1 MIVFDEKSHTYFN
14 NVTNKP
20 YISVSRLLSLYKE
33 PFDRDF
39 WSKKT
44 AAKEGIT
51 QQEVLAKWDK
61 NTKDACD
68 KGTSVHDLVE
78 SYIKEDIIGDKAL
91 IKALNEVF
99 DKKDYKRVLSEELVY
114 NDEFEVAGTSDI
126 ICDVDN
132 NTFDVYDFKTN
143 KKFLF
148 ENKYGKY
155 LKTPLNNLQ
164 QCQYNDYSIQLSLY
178 AYLYSKLTNKKV
190 RKICILY
197 HDGKKFH
204 NYPTPYLF
212 WEISALLK
220 HYSTNHGQST
230 VKQS

>member
-1 MIVFDEKSHTYFN
+1 MILFDEVTHTYKN
-14 NVTNKP
+14 PKTNRY
-20 YISVSRLLSLYKE
+20 YISVSKLLGLYKE

-39 WSKKT
+39 WSKRT
-44 AAKEGIT
+44 ALKEGIT
-51 QQEVLAKWDK
+51 QEEVLAKWDK
-61 NTKDACD
+61 KTKDACD
-68 KGTSVHDLVE
+68 KGASIHDIVE
-78 SYIKEDIIGDKAL
+78 SYIKEDVINDKEL
-91 IKALNEVF
+91 IKALNLVF
-99 DKKDYKRVLSEELVY
+99 DKKKFKRVLSEELVY
-114 NDEFEVAGTSDI
+114 DDEYEVAGTSDI

-143 KKFLF
+143 KSFLF

-155 LKTPLNNLQ
+155 LKPPLNHLQ

-197 HDGKKFH
+197 HDGKQFH
-204 NYPTPYLF
+204 TYPTPYLF

-220 HYSTNHGQST
+220 HYSNTNGQTT
-230 VKQS
+230 VK

>member
-1 MIVFDEKSHTYFN
+1 MIVFDEKSHTYLN
-14 NVTNKP
+14 NVTNRP
-20 YISVSRLLSLYKE
+20 YISVSRLLGLYKE

-51 QQEVLAKWDK
+51 QAEVLAKWDK

-68 KGTSVHDLVE
+68 KGTSVHDIVE
-78 SYIKEDIIGDKAL
+78 SYIKTDEVLDKSL

-99 DKKDYKRVLSEELVY
+99 DKGDYKRVLSEELVY
-114 NDEFEVAGTSDI
+114 NDEYEVAGTSDI

-132 NTFDVYDFKTN
+132 DTFDVYDFKTN

-178 AYLYSKLTNKKV
+178 AFLYSRLTNKKV

-204 NYPTPYLF
+204 NYHTPYLF
-212 WEISALLK
+212 WEVSALLK
-220 HYSTNHGQST
+220 HYSTNHGSSS

>member
-1 MIVFDEKSHTYFN
+1 MIVFDEKSHSY
-14 NVTNKP
+14 TNSTTNRP
-20 YISVSRLLSLYKE
+20 YISVSKLLSLYKE

-39 WSKKT
+39 WSKRA

-51 QQEVLAKWDK
+51 QEEVLAKWDK
-61 NTKDACD
+61 TTKDACD

-78 SYIKEDIIGDKAL
+78 NYIKTDEIGDKAL

-99 DKKDYKRVLSEELVY
+99 NKKDYKRVLSEELVY

-132 NTFDVYDFKTN
+132 DTFDVYDFKTN

-178 AYLYSKLTNKKV
+178 AFLYSKLTNKRV

-204 NYPTPYLF
+204 TFPTPYLF

-220 HYSTNHGQST
+220 HYSTNHGPSS